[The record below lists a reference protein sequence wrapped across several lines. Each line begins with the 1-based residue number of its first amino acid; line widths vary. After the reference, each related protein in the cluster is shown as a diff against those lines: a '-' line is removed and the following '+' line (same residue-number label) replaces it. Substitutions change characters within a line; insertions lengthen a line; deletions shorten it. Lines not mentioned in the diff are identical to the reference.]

1 MVWLGMWTP
10 GVHLLRP
17 PRGGDC
23 FRNGQAPK
31 CDNGDPQN
39 SQEQRAGRCVRHWPR
54 VLVSARAL
62 VEGASVS
69 VRQVLNYDGVRGEER
84 LEALLE
90 EERTNVI

>member
-1 MVWLGMWTP
+1 MRMP

-17 PRGGDC
+17 PRSGDC
-23 FRNGQAPK
+23 FRNGRAPK
-31 CDNGDPQN
+31 CDSGDPQN
-39 SQEQRAGRCVRHWPR
+39 SQEQRAGRCIRRRPP

-62 VEGASVS
+62 VEGVPVG